1 MSLSVFESIKELSAR
16 GQYSEAQEKIEKA
29 EAEGVSSAELLVWK
43 SRILQ
48 LAEDGGPLDDVE
60 KTLLRAIA
68 LDETCVAAAVELG
81 WFRLNVQNDAK
92 RAIES
97 FRAALKLQASVNTET
112 LTGLLKCAHELEPD
126 HNLEKAKLRAIRA
139 LVDETKLA
147 EALRD

>member
-16 GQYSEAQEKIEKA
+16 GQYSQAQEKIEKA

-43 SRILQ
+43 SRTLQ

-97 FRAALKLQASVNTET
+97 FRGCPKTA
-112 LTGLLKCAHELEPD
+112 G
-126 HNLEKAKLRAIRA
+126 IRQYGDPNGTA
-139 LVDETKLA
+139 QVRPRT
-147 EALRD
+147 